1 MSGNRG
7 AEDVR
12 RQVKT
17 YVAVFVALMVLTIAT
32 VGASYLRLVVPVAIA
47 VALVIAVLKSSMI
60 AGFFMHLVHEKR
72 IIYGALLLTL
82 VLLVALLFLPVLG
95 YVDRV
100 R

>member
-32 VGASYLRLVVPVAIA
+32 VGAS
-47 VALVIAVLKSSMI
+47 SSR
-60 AGFFMHLVHEKR
+60 F
-72 IIYGALLLTL
+72 
-82 VLLVALLFLPVLG
+82 
-95 YVDRV
+95 
-100 R
+100 

>member
-47 VALVIAVLKSSMI
+47 VALVIAVLKGSI
-60 AGFFMHLVHEKR
+60 VAGFFMHLVHEKR

>member
-1 MSGNRG
+1 
-7 AEDVR
+7 
-12 RQVKT
+12 
-17 YVAVFVALMVLTIAT
+17 
-32 VGASYLRLVVPVAIA
+32 
-47 VALVIAVLKSSMI
+47 MI